1 MSLLFILESYS
12 KNYGLET
19 FLIFNV
25 NVVMASL
32 VLLAAFFNL
41 ALPSI
46 LCPLY
51 RIAFLLRTVTS
62 FLFLWFSS
70 QASLYLVFVGKA
82 LCSLSC
88 LTSISLCI
96 LIIYVRFPYF
106 ISVKCENSMHFFRW
120 GLFSALYKWHCCF
133 HVCTGSTSL
142 VAALSLSLIP

>member
-19 FLIFNV
+19 FLILNV

-51 RIAFLLRTVTS
+51 RIAFLL
-62 FLFLWFSS
+62 
-70 QASLYLVFVGKA
+70 
-82 LCSLSC
+82 
-88 LTSISLCI
+88 
-96 LIIYVRFPYF
+96 
-106 ISVKCENSMHFFRW
+106 ENSHI
-120 GLFSALYKWHCCF
+120 L
-133 HVCTGSTSL
+133 L
-142 VAALSLSLIP
+142 VPLIF